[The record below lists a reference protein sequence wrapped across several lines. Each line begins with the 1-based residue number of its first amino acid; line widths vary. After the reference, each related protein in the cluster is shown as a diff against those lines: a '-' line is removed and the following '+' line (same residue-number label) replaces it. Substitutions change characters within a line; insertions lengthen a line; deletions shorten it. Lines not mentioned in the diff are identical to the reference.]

1 MSILN
6 FEPIFR
12 VRKCSINRSFIWQ
25 LLKDN
30 IWSLVIIHS
39 FHFIAN
45 CWAWYWKYVAI
56 LTKLDE
62 RHLRSS
68 RKSFPRKKVHSSQP
82 TEKSLDCSFDATF
95 CQAQDYYTSKYRTH
109 SECSNVHQGSLLV
122 CLKCT
127 KVNKFWHFFFPLN
140 IKLFS
145 AWMLIFKSIINPN
158 AQSTMLVMNTS
169 IEHELDYNKLV
180 SDQKFDSSSLC
191 SRLHSW
197 TKLSNDSWEIKTLKN
212 LKLWKNCG
220 L

>member
-1 MSILN
+1 M
-6 FEPIFR
+6 
-12 VRKCSINRSFIWQ
+12 
-25 LLKDN
+25 KDY
-30 IWSLVIIHS
+30 IWSLVFNS
-39 FHFIAN
+39 FIPFHCKLLSLILEI
-45 CWAWYWKYVAI
+45 CRDIKYRR
-56 LTKLDE
+56 DE

-68 RKSFPRKKVHSSQP
+68 RKSFPRKKVHSPQP
-82 TEKSLDCSFDATF
+82 TESVEVTWLQF
-95 CQAQDYYTSKYRTH
+95 CQAQDYYTIKYGTH
-109 SECSNVHQGSLLV
+109 SECRNVHQGSLLV

-140 IKLFS
+140 KLFS
-145 AWMLIFKSIINPN
+145 AWMLIFKSVINPN